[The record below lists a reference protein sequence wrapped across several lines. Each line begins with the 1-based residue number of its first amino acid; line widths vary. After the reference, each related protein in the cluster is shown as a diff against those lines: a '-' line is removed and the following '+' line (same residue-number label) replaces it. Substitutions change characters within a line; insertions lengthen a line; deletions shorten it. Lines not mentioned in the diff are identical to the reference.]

1 MEKVRKPKKFIWR
14 YLYSRRYYI
23 LVGFVFECLILSL
36 FVLYKMP
43 KDAIS
48 YAVLFS
54 FTLLISM
61 WIGDYIV
68 YAKKYHAL
76 IHMKKKSYVTPSDLP
91 ETKDCLELE
100 YRMLLLSYYEEK
112 MQVVSDWEKNRAEM
126 LDYYTMWVHQIKTPI
141 SAMGLLLQTEETS
154 KKSELGKELFKI
166 EQYVEMVLQFLR
178 LEDGSNDF
186 ILKKVD
192 LYRIV
197 RQAVLKYADLFFY
210 YKISLKMEEFHCQVL
225 TDEKWMIFV
234 VEQLLSNAL
243 KYTKE
248 GSISIYMDGKK
259 QKVLVIEDTG
269 IGINQEDIP
278 RIFEKGY
285 TGFNG
290 RMNKRSTGIGL
301 YLVKKILTK
310 LSHRIV
316 LESTV
321 GKGTK
326 VFLHLGSKE
335 IDVSE

>member
-1 MEKVRKPKKFIWR
+1 MIK
-14 YLYSRRYYI
+14 YLYSRRYYMLGG
-23 LVGFVFECLILSL
+23 LVLECVILSL
-36 FVLYKMP
+36 FLLYQMP
-43 KDAIS
+43 KDAVS

-54 FTLLISM
+54 STFLLCM
-61 WIGDYIV
+61 LVGDYMV
-68 YAKKYHAL
+68 YTKKYRAIL
-76 IHMKKKSYVTPSDLP
+76 HMKKKSYLTPKDLP
-91 ETKDCLELE
+91 VTKNYLEQE

-112 MQVVSDWEKNRAEM
+112 MQVLSDWEKNRVEM

-141 SAMGLLLQTEETS
+141 SAMGLLLQTEETN

-166 EQYVEMVLQFLR
+166 EQYVDMVLQFLR

-186 ILKKVD
+186 VLKQAD
-192 LYRIV
+192 LYQIV
-197 RQAVLKYADLFFY
+197 RQAVLKYANLFFY

-225 TDEKWMIFV
+225 TDEKWMMFV

-248 GSISIYMDGKK
+248 GSISIYMDEKS
-259 QKVLVIEDTG
+259 QKVLIIEDTG
-269 IGINQEDIP
+269 IGINKEDIP
-278 RIFEKGY
+278 RIFEKGF

-301 YLVKKILTK
+301 YLVKKIMTK

-316 LESTV
+316 IESTV

-326 VFLHLGSKE
+326 VSLYMESKE
-335 IDVSE
+335 IDFSD